1 MSQSQLSATAAHS
14 RLSRDG
20 RTSGRGAPRRGQLP
34 PLRVVPA
41 AIRDTGSG
49 AFALLCVVLL
59 AAGLVALLMMNT
71 ALASGIYQLKNLQS
85 QSGTLTDQ
93 QEQLTQA
100 VDDLRSPR
108 NLAGR
113 AQQLGMVPAKSMA
126 FVRLSDGTILGV
138 AQPAQESQRL
148 NLVTVPVAPPPAP
161 EPAPTPTTAPA
172 PTTTPTPTDTPAATA
187 TSAPVSTP
195 APAPQTPAPAPPTQ
209 ASVHAPATSAAA
221 TP

>member
-1 MSQSQLSATAAHS
+1 VSQSQLSATAAHS
-14 RLSRDG
+14 RLG
-20 RTSGRGAPRRGQLP
+20 REVGRAAGRAAAKRGALP

-41 AIRDTGSG
+41 AIRDTGNG
-49 AFALLCVVLL
+49 PFALICVVLL

-71 ALASGIYQLKNLQS
+71 ALASGIYQLKNLQA

-108 NLAGR
+108 NLANR

-126 FVRLSDGTILGV
+126 FVRLSDGAILGV
-138 AQPAQESQRL
+138 AEPAQESQRL
-148 NLVTVPVAPPPAP
+148 NVITVPVAPPPAP
-161 EPAPTPTTAPA
+161 EPAPTPA
-172 PTTTPTPTDTPAATA
+172 PTPADPAATA
-187 TSAPVSTP
+187 NPATAPTEAPASPSTP
-195 APAPQTPAPAPPTQ
+195 AETPAPSAT
-209 ASVHAPATSAAA
+209 PATEPSTAMAS

>member
-1 MSQSQLSATAAHS
+1 M
-14 RLSRDG
+14 
-20 RTSGRGAPRRGQLP
+20 PRRGQLA

-41 AIRDTGSG
+41 AIRRTGSG
-49 AFALLCVVLL
+49 VFAVICITLM

-71 ALASGIYQLKNLQS
+71 ALASGIYQLKDLQA

-108 NLAGR
+108 NLAAK

-126 FVRLSDGTILGV
+126 FVRLSDGSIIGV
-138 AQPAQESQRL
+138 AQPAKDEQRL
-148 NLVTVPVAPPPAP
+148 NVVTTPVAPPPAP
-161 EPAPTPTTAPA
+161 AAPATPAP
-172 PTTTPTPTDTPAATA
+172 DPAATA
-187 TSAPVSTP
+187 ATP
-195 APAPQTPAPAPPTQ
+195 APAPTPPATPAATPAPAP
-209 ASVHAPATSAAA
+209 